1 MTGKPGIPVAHD
13 AKELHRLYAPG
24 VPRAVVMTMG
34 ALHEGHAA
42 NIRAARELLGPDGQL
57 VVTVYVNP
65 LQFGPDEDYARY
77 PRTLDA
83 DVALAAEAG
92 ADLVFAP
99 GDAEMY
105 PHGTPGVR
113 VVAGELG
120 ERLEGASRPGHFDGV
135 LTVVAKLLHLT
146 RPDHAFFGEK
156 DAQQLALVRRMVRD
170 LDFPVEIVATPT
182 VRDPDGLARSSRN
195 RYLSPAERAS
205 ALAISRALAAGAA
218 DAPRGAA
225 AVRAAAREVLA
236 AEPGIQLDYMV
247 LVGPLD
253 FLDVPDDHTGEAVLA
268 VAARVG
274 TTRLIDNARLTV
286 EAAR

>member
-1 MTGKPGIPVAHD
+1 
-13 AKELHRLYAPG
+13 
-24 VPRAVVMTMG
+24 MTMG

-42 NIRAARELLGPDGQL
+42 NIRAARELLGPGGQL

-65 LQFGPDEDYARY
+65 LQFGPTEDFERY

-99 GDAEMY
+99 DDAEMY
-105 PHGTPGVR
+105 PHGAPGVR

-195 RYLSPAERAS
+195 RYLTAAERAS
-205 ALAISRALAAGAA
+205 ALSLSRALAAGAA
-218 DAPRGAA
+218 AAPRGPA
-225 AVRAAAREVLA
+225 AVRTAAREVLV
-236 AEPGIQLDYMV
+236 AESGIHLDYMV

-268 VAARVG
+268 IAARVG
-274 TTRLIDNARLTV
+274 TTRLIDNARLV
-286 EAAR
+286 LEADR